1 MTNRAG
7 ESKLSQRRIDARNRQ
22 QQALEL
28 RMAGRTWQ
36 EIADHLGYAG
46 HTGAYEAVKVAL
58 SRSNHEAVE
67 DYRSLTLGRLTKIL
81 QVHWPIMLQGDGNA
95 TRYCLQT
102 IKDMRDLLG
111 LDSPS
116 KFEHTGADG
125 APIRHEV
132 ITLDIGDIAE
142 AISVLRD
149 AGAVRLESNG
159 YAPATVDA
167 VHSPQADS

>member
-1 MTNRAG
+1 MMNNRVG
-7 ESKLSQRRIDARNRQ
+7 ESKLSPRRIDAQQKQ
-22 QQALEL
+22 QQAMEL

-36 EIADHLGYAG
+36 EIADHLGYAS

-58 SRSNHEAVE
+58 SRSNHEAAE
-67 DYRSLTLGRLTKIL
+67 DYRSLTIGRLTKIL
-81 QVHWPIMLQGDGNA
+81 QIHWPLMLQADNNS
-95 TRYCLQT
+95 TRLCLQT
-102 IKDMRDLLG
+102 IKDMREVLG

-132 ITLDIGDIAE
+132 ITLDVGDITE

-159 YAPATVDA
+159 
-167 VHSPQADS
+167 HSPAAVESLHTP

>member
-1 MTNRAG
+1 MTNRVG
-7 ESKLSQRRIDARNRQ
+7 ESKLSPRRIDAQQRQ
-22 QQALEL
+22 HQAMEL

-36 EIADHLGYAG
+36 EIADHLGYAS

-58 SRSNHEAVE
+58 SRSNHETAE
-67 DYRSLTLGRLTKIL
+67 DYRSLTIGRLTKIL
-81 QVHWPIMLQGDGNA
+81 QVHWPLMLQADNNS
-95 TRYCLQT
+95 TRLCLQT
-102 IKDMRDLLG
+102 IKDMREILG

-132 ITLDIGDIAE
+132 ITLDIGDITE

-159 YAPATVDA
+159 
-167 VHSPQADS
+167 HSPAAVESLHTP

>member
-1 MTNRAG
+1 MANRVG
-7 ESKLSQRRIDARNRQ
+7 ESKLSPRRIDAQQKQ
-22 QQALEL
+22 QQAMEL

-36 EIADHLGYAG
+36 EIADHLGYAS

-58 SRSNHEAVE
+58 SRSNHEAAE
-67 DYRSLTLGRLTKIL
+67 DYRSLTIGRLTKIL
-81 QVHWPIMLQGDGNA
+81 QVHWPLMLQADNNS
-95 TRYCLQT
+95 TRLCLQT
-102 IKDMRDLLG
+102 IKDMREILG

-132 ITLDIGDIAE
+132 ITLDVGDITE

-159 YAPATVDA
+159 
-167 VHSPQADS
+167 HSPAAVESLHTP

>member
-1 MTNRAG
+1 MNNRVG
-7 ESKLSQRRIDARNRQ
+7 ESKLSPRRIDAQQKQ
-22 QQALEL
+22 QQAMEL

-36 EIADHLGYAG
+36 EIADHLGYAS

-58 SRSNHEAVE
+58 SRSNHEAAE
-67 DYRSLTLGRLTKIL
+67 DYRSLTIGRLTKIL
-81 QVHWPIMLQGDGNA
+81 QIHWPLMLQADNNS
-95 TRYCLQT
+95 TRLCLQT
-102 IKDMRDLLG
+102 IKDMREVLG

-132 ITLDIGDIAE
+132 ITLDVGDITE

-159 YAPATVDA
+159 
-167 VHSPQADS
+167 HSPAAMESLHTP

>member
-1 MTNRAG
+1 MANRVG
-7 ESKLSQRRIDARNRQ
+7 ESKLSPRRIDAQQKQ
-22 QQALEL
+22 QQAMEL

-36 EIADHLGYAG
+36 EIADHLGYAS

-58 SRSNHEAVE
+58 SRSNHEAAE
-67 DYRSLTLGRLTKIL
+67 DYRSLTIGRLTKIL
-81 QVHWPIMLQGDGNA
+81 QIHWPLMLQADNNS
-95 TRYCLQT
+95 TRLCLQT
-102 IKDMRDLLG
+102 IKDMREVLG

-132 ITLDIGDIAE
+132 ITLDVGDITE

-159 YAPATVDA
+159 
-167 VHSPQADS
+167 HSPAAMESLHTP

>member
-1 MTNRAG
+1 MSNRVG
-7 ESKLSQRRIDARNRQ
+7 ESKLSPRRIDAQQKQ
-22 QQALEL
+22 QQAMEL

-36 EIADHLGYAG
+36 EIADHLGYAS

-58 SRSNHEAVE
+58 SRSNHEAAE
-67 DYRSLTLGRLTKIL
+67 DYRSLTIGRLTKIL
-81 QVHWPIMLQGDGNA
+81 QIHWPLMLQADNNS
-95 TRYCLQT
+95 TRLCLQT
-102 IKDMRDLLG
+102 IKDMREVLG

-132 ITLDIGDIAE
+132 ITLDVGDITE

-159 YAPATVDA
+159 
-167 VHSPQADS
+167 HSPAAMESLHTP

>member
-1 MTNRAG
+1 MANRVG
-7 ESKLSQRRIDARNRQ
+7 ESKLSPRRIDAQQKQ
-22 QQALEL
+22 QQAMEL

-36 EIADHLGYAG
+36 EIADHLGYAS

-58 SRSNHEAVE
+58 SRSNHEAAE
-67 DYRSLTLGRLTKIL
+67 DYRSLTIGRLTKIL
-81 QVHWPIMLQGDGNA
+81 QIHWPLMLQADNNS
-95 TRYCLQT
+95 TRLCLQT
-102 IKDMRDLLG
+102 IKDMREVLG

-132 ITLDIGDIAE
+132 ITLDIGDITE

-159 YAPATVDA
+159 
-167 VHSPQADS
+167 HSPAAVESLHTP

>member
-1 MTNRAG
+1 MAKRVG
-7 ESKLSQRRIDARNRQ
+7 ESKLSPRRIDAQQKQ
-22 QQALEL
+22 QQAMEL

-36 EIADHLGYAG
+36 EIADHLGYAS

-58 SRSNHEAVE
+58 SRSNHEAAE
-67 DYRSLTLGRLTKIL
+67 DYRSLTIGRLTKIL
-81 QVHWPIMLQGDGNA
+81 QIHWPLMLQADNNS
-95 TRYCLQT
+95 TRLCLQT
-102 IKDMRDLLG
+102 IKDMREVLG

-132 ITLDIGDIAE
+132 ITLDVGDITE

-159 YAPATVDA
+159 
-167 VHSPQADS
+167 HSPAAVESLHTP

>member
-1 MTNRAG
+1 MMTNRVG
-7 ESKLSQRRIDARNRQ
+7 ESKLSPRRIDAQQRQ
-22 QQALEL
+22 HQAMEL

-36 EIADHLGYAG
+36 EIADHLGYKS

-58 SRSNHEAVE
+58 SRSNHEAAE
-67 DYRSLTLGRLTKIL
+67 DYRSLTIGRLTKIL
-81 QVHWPIMLQGDGNA
+81 QVHWPLMLQADNNS
-95 TRYCLQT
+95 TRLCLQT
-102 IKDMRDLLG
+102 IKDMREVLG

-159 YAPATVDA
+159 
-167 VHSPQADS
+167 HSPAAVESLHTP

>member
-1 MTNRAG
+1 MNNRVG
-7 ESKLSQRRIDARNRQ
+7 ESKLSPRRIDAQQKQ
-22 QQALEL
+22 QQAMEL

-36 EIADHLGYAG
+36 EIADHLGYAS

-58 SRSNHEAVE
+58 SRSNHEAAE
-67 DYRSLTLGRLTKIL
+67 DYRSLTIGRLTKIL
-81 QVHWPIMLQGDGNA
+81 QIHWPLMLQADNNS
-95 TRYCLQT
+95 TRLCLQT
-102 IKDMRDLLG
+102 IKDMREVLG

-132 ITLDIGDIAE
+132 ITLDIGDITE

-149 AGAVRLESNG
+149 AGAGRLESNG
-159 YAPATVDA
+159 
-167 VHSPQADS
+167 HSPAAMESLHTP

>member
-1 MTNRAG
+1 MTNRVG
-7 ESKLSQRRIDARNRQ
+7 ESKLSPRRIDAQQRQ
-22 QQALEL
+22 HQAMEL

-36 EIADHLGYAG
+36 EIADHLGYAS

-58 SRSNHEAVE
+58 SRSNHEAAE
-67 DYRSLTLGRLTKIL
+67 DYRSLTIGRLTKIL
-81 QVHWPIMLQGDGNA
+81 QVHWPLMLQADNNS
-95 TRYCLQT
+95 TRLCLQT
-102 IKDMRDLLG
+102 IKDMREILG

-132 ITLDIGDIAE
+132 ITLDIGDITE

-159 YAPATVDA
+159 
-167 VHSPQADS
+167 HSPAAVESLHTP

>member
-1 MTNRAG
+1 MTNRVG
-7 ESKLSQRRIDARNRQ
+7 ESKLSQRRIEAQSRQ
-22 QQALEL
+22 HQALEL

-36 EIADHLGYAG
+36 EIADHLGYKS

-58 SRSNHEAVE
+58 SRSNHEAAA
-67 DYRSLTLGRLTKIL
+67 DYRSLTIGRLTKIL
-81 QVHWPIMLQGDGNA
+81 QVHWPLMLQADNNS
-95 TRYCLQT
+95 TRLCLQT
-102 IKDMRDLLG
+102 IKDMREVLG

-159 YAPATVDA
+159 LAPVTVDA
-167 VHSPQADS
+167 LNPT

>member
-28 RMAGRTWQ
+28 RMAGRTWT
-36 EIADHLGYAG
+36 EIADTLGYAS

-58 SRSNHEAVE
+58 SRSNHEAAE

-81 QVHWPIMLQGDGNA
+81 QVHWPLMLQGDGNA

-102 IKDMRDLLG
+102 IKDMRELMG

-125 APIRHEV
+125 APIQHEV
-132 ITLDIGDIAE
+132 ITLDIGDITE

-149 AGAVRLESNG
+149 AGAVRLGTNG
-159 YAPATVDA
+159 HAPVALDG
-167 VHSPQADS
+167 VHTA

>member
-1 MTNRAG
+1 MNNRVG
-7 ESKLSQRRIDARNRQ
+7 ESKLSPRRIDAQQKQ
-22 QQALEL
+22 QQAMEL

-36 EIADHLGYAG
+36 EIADHLGYAS

-58 SRSNHEAVE
+58 SRSNHEAAE
-67 DYRSLTLGRLTKIL
+67 DYRSLTIGRLTKIL
-81 QVHWPIMLQGDGNA
+81 QVHWPLMLQADNNS
-95 TRYCLQT
+95 TRLCLQT
-102 IKDMRDLLG
+102 IKDMREVLG

-132 ITLDIGDIAE
+132 ITLDIGDITE

-159 YAPATVDA
+159 
-167 VHSPQADS
+167 HSPAAVESLHTP

>member
-1 MTNRAG
+1 MNNRVG
-7 ESKLSQRRIDARNRQ
+7 ESKLSPRRIDAQQKQ
-22 QQALEL
+22 QQAMEL

-36 EIADHLGYAG
+36 EIADHLGYAS

-58 SRSNHEAVE
+58 SRSNHEAAE
-67 DYRSLTLGRLTKIL
+67 DYRSLTIGRLTKIL
-81 QVHWPIMLQGDGNA
+81 QIHWPLMLQADNNS
-95 TRYCLQT
+95 TRLCLQT
-102 IKDMRDLLG
+102 IKDMREVLG

-132 ITLDIGDIAE
+132 ITLDIGDITE

-159 YAPATVDA
+159 
-167 VHSPQADS
+167 HSPAAMESLHTP

>member
-1 MTNRAG
+1 MNNRVG
-7 ESKLSQRRIDARNRQ
+7 ESKLSPRRIDAQQKQ
-22 QQALEL
+22 QQAMEL

-36 EIADHLGYAG
+36 EIADHLGYAS

-58 SRSNHEAVE
+58 SRSNHEAAE
-67 DYRSLTLGRLTKIL
+67 DYRSLTIGRMTKIL
-81 QVHWPIMLQGDGNA
+81 QIHWPLMLQADNNS
-95 TRYCLQT
+95 TRLCLQT
-102 IKDMRDLLG
+102 IKDMREILG

-132 ITLDIGDIAE
+132 ITLDVGDITE

-159 YAPATVDA
+159 
-167 VHSPQADS
+167 HSPAAMESLHTP

>member
-1 MTNRAG
+1 MANRVG
-7 ESKLSQRRIDARNRQ
+7 ESKLSPRRIEAQ
-22 QQALEL
+22 GKQHQALEL

-36 EIADHLGYAG
+36 EIADHLGYKS

-58 SRSNHEAVE
+58 SRSNHEAAE
-67 DYRSLTLGRLTKIL
+67 DYRSLTIGRLTKIL
-81 QVHWPIMLQGDGNA
+81 QVHWPLMLQADNNS
-95 TRYCLQT
+95 TRLCLQT
-102 IKDMRDLLG
+102 IKDMREVLG

-159 YAPATVDA
+159 HSPATVDTLYPA
-167 VHSPQADS
+167 